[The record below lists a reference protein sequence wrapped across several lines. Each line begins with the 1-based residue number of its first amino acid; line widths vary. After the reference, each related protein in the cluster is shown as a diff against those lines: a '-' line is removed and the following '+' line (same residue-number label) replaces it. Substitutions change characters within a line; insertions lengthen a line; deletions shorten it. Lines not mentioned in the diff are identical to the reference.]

1 MRNLNSKPEF
11 SENLGLN
18 LAKNSRRTFLANS
31 AKFGLSSLAFAGLGG
46 AFLSGC
52 DSENSG
58 SNSANSNAIS
68 SSNSAGN
75 STSNSAEN
83 SANSGSNPAQN
94 DKANSVLAEH
104 FTLANGVK
112 VPKIGLGLWRI
123 EDSKVP
129 GVIKAALDVGYRH
142 FDSAQAYANEAGTGL
157 GVRNS
162 SLKRD
167 EIFVTTKVAAEHKSY
182 EAARS
187 SIDESLKKLGL
198 DYIDLM
204 LIHAPQPWSDFR
216 GGDYFEGNV
225 AAWRALEAAYEAG
238 KCRAIGVSNFLQK
251 DLENIFANCKIKP
264 MVNQI
269 LTHIGNT
276 PFDLIEYCK
285 AQNILVEAYSPI
297 AHGELL
303 KDERLVKM
311 ATKYGVSV
319 PQLCIRYAL
328 QIGTLPLP
336 KSANPA
342 HIASNAQV
350 DFVIADADM
359 KALRELKFK
368 DYGEHSY
375 FPVFSK

>member
-1 MRNLNSKPEF
+1 MRNFNSKPEF

-18 LAKNSRRTFLANS
+18 SASNSRRTFLANS

-58 SNSANSNAIS
+58 SNL
-68 SSNSAGN
+68 AG
-75 STSNSAEN
+75 NSAEN
-83 SANSGSNPAQN
+83 SANSGSNSAQN
-94 DKANSVLAEH
+94 NKANSVLAEH

-142 FDSAQAYANEAGTGL
+142 FDSAQAYANEVGTGL

-311 ATKYGVSV
+311 AAKYAVSV

-350 DFVIADADM
+350 DFIIADADM
-359 KALRELKFK
+359 KALRELKFR